1 MSNRDRLTKAFVS
14 LLLLLPLA
22 AACGANEDATAYIVS
37 PQDGAVVA
45 NPITVVFGLKSP
57 YGVAPAGVAKD
68 NTGHHH
74 LLIDTGLPDLKAPIP
89 KDENHRHFG
98 GGQTEV
104 EIELSPG
111 QHTLQLLLGDFAHIP
126 HDPPVISNRI
136 TITVE

>member
-1 MSNRDRLTKAFVS
+1 MYYKSFALLS
-14 LLLLLPLA
+14 LLAFLTTA
-22 AACGANEDATAYIVS
+22 SHAEENATAYIVS
-37 PQDGAVVA
+37 PQDGTVVA
-45 NPITVVFGLKSP
+45 SPVKVVFGLAGA

-74 LLIDTGLPDLKAPIP
+74 LLIDTGLPPLGAPIP
-89 KDENHRHFG
+89 NDENHRHFG

-126 HDPPVISNRI
+126 HDPPLLSERI